1 MKKYEGLILILAL
14 VFLLRLP
21 SWYEPY
27 WYGDE
32 GIYLVLGQGLRQGL
46 VWYRDLHDNKP
57 PLLYLLAAIAGNVFY
72 FRLILT
78 IWFGA
83 TVVLFFKLMQWLL
96 PKSPRA
102 WYIATLA
109 LVGLTTVFEGNIANA
124 EIFMAL
130 PIIAGMLLLLSGR
143 RYLLAGLMFSLAF
156 LLKVPAAFDFAAAI
170 LWLAALPAIAL
181 ATAGF
186 TLPIL
191 ATLIYYS
198 IVGGFEPY
206 LRSALLQNVGYL
218 SSWGGSNQG
227 LLLRAAGL
235 TIGLIVFWI
244 LAAKWRLEA
253 KFKLIVAWFL
263 LALFGALLSARP
275 YPHYLIQPAIPA
287 AILLGWW
294 WSASWRIKKILVAL
308 GFVAVAS
315 YLAVGFWQYP
325 VLDYYQNFLSYAFGQ
340 RERLAYW
347 RYFDERVPQTYA
359 LADYLKQTTLSSDR
373 VFIWGDEP
381 MVYALARRLPP
392 GRYTVA
398 YHIVDFD
405 GYQETLNALELN
417 PPKVVIIPTYE
428 ERPFPGLK
436 EKITKDYVYVTQIDQ
451 ALIYR
456 KLNGDSTKTN

>member
-83 TVVLFFKLMQWLL
+83 TVILFFKLMKWLL

-102 WYIATLA
+102 WYIATLT

-130 PIIAGMLLLLSGR
+130 PIIAGMLLLLTGR

-227 LLLRAAGL
+227 LLLRA
-235 TIGLIVFWI
+235 
-244 LAAKWRLEA
+244 
-253 KFKLIVAWFL
+253 
-263 LALFGALLSARP
+263 
-275 YPHYLIQPAIPA
+275 
-287 AILLGWW
+287 
-294 WSASWRIKKILVAL
+294 
-308 GFVAVAS
+308 
-315 YLAVGFWQYP
+315 
-325 VLDYYQNFLSYAFGQ
+325 
-340 RERLAYW
+340 
-347 RYFDERVPQTYA
+347 
-359 LADYLKQTTLSSDR
+359 
-373 VFIWGDEP
+373 
-381 MVYALARRLPP
+381 
-392 GRYTVA
+392 
-398 YHIVDFD
+398 
-405 GYQETLNALELN
+405 
-417 PPKVVIIPTYE
+417 
-428 ERPFPGLK
+428 
-436 EKITKDYVYVTQIDQ
+436 
-451 ALIYR
+451 
-456 KLNGDSTKTN
+456 